1 MELSLGNVVMKSLN
15 LSILVISFLLAWSP
29 EAYAKRSKR
38 VGFNFGTSMRLI
50 ESDDRTNAGIGS
62 DRNTH
67 KVQSSQLIVPYLGY
81 SFGNLN
87 LGLTMS
93 SEQNSSTTL
102 EKNDDNTAETARKMD
117 LSSKSASLFV
127 RFLFGDVFFFEAG
140 AGLVNQKVNV
150 SEENKSISANGAF
163 EGDKDQYEVKG
174 VGPGYHAG
182 IGLEFHMTNGFYFTS
197 AYHTRIIQ
205 LRDFD
210 GKSNLGAKRSFEQ
223 KREVL
228 FGLAHYTK

>member
-1 MELSLGNVVMKSLN
+1 MELLLGNVVMKSLK

-29 EAYAKRSKR
+29 EAYAKKSKR
-38 VGFNFGTSMRLI
+38 VGFNFGTSMRLT

-62 DRNTH
+62 DKNTH
-67 KVQSSQLIVPYLGY
+67 KVQSSQLVVPYIGY

-87 LGLTMS
+87 LGLVMS

-102 EKNDDNTAETARKMD
+102 EKDEDGVSETSRKMD
-117 LSSKSASLFV
+117 LSSKSGSLFI
-127 RFLFGDVFFFEAG
+127 RFLFGEVFFFEAG
-140 AGLVNQKVNV
+140 AGIVNQKVNV
-150 SEENKSISANGAF
+150 SEEKKTISANGTF
-163 EGDKDQYEVKG
+163 DGEKDEYEVKG

-182 IGLEFHMTNGFYFTS
+182 IGMEFHMTNGFYFTS